1 MGAVELSELAR
12 AAGVA
17 VDETRE
23 VAVPREAQA
32 PAPPVQ
38 RWLADAWRVIRD
50 DLIQYARTAVAVSL
64 RPARFAAEW
73 SQGQRRALNPV
84 AFLGTALAVSTPIFL
99 AFAHLAGQDQRGSLW
114 NAFLADQV
122 APYLQY
128 AGLGLLAH
136 GLLRLL
142 GGRQPL
148 LGTLAIVLFAGGGPA
163 MLVDLLTLPF
173 DPVLARAAASED
185 SPITLALIL
194 MSTASIAAANLAFFV
209 TFARGLAGLHAVQT
223 WRPLVALAG
232 AYVLLGV
239 LRYGFFSLLGQT

>member
-1 MGAVELSELAR
+1 MGAVDLSELAR
-12 AAGVA
+12 AAA
-17 VDETRE
+17 NETRE
-23 VAVPREAQA
+23 IEVPRDEYA

-38 RWLADAWRVIRD
+38 RWLADAWRVIRN
-50 DLIQYARTAVAVSL
+50 DLIAYARTTVDVSL

-84 AFLGTALAVSTPIFL
+84 AFLGTALAVSSPIFL
-99 AFAHLAGQDQRGSLW
+99 AFAYLAGQDQRGSLW

-122 APYLQY
+122 APYIQY

-142 GGRQPL
+142 GGRQSL

-163 MLVDLLTLPF
+163 MLADLLTLPF
-173 DPVLARAAASED
+173 DPILARAAASED
-185 SPITLALIL
+185 TPVTLALIL
-194 MSTASIAAANLAFFV
+194 MSTASVAAANLAFFV
-209 TFARGLAGLHAVQT
+209 TFARGLAGLHGVQT

-232 AYVLLGV
+232 AYLLLGV
-239 LRYGFFSLLGQT
+239 FRYAFFSLLEWA